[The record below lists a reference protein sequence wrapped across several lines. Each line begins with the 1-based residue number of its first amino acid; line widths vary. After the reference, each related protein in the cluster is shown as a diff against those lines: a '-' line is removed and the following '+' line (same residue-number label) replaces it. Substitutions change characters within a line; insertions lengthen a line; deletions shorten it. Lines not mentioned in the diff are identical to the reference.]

1 MSPGQHILSTASN
14 SVTDIL
20 CEEGNHD
27 FNWLY
32 SLNKILTP
40 LPLNKNLYIK
50 FIMFLIK
57 WSQQELA

>member
-1 MSPGQHILSTASN
+1 M
-14 SVTDIL
+14 TDIL

-27 FNWLY
+27 SKWLY

-57 WSQQELA
+57 RSQQELA